1 MQDNNVRVFAAVLL
15 LMPLLFMPV
24 SGTAQTLPPGNGRD
38 AVLLVCTQCHSLNRL
53 TKIKLTAAQW
63 ENALYDMIARGAPV
77 QRDDLDTIK
86 KYLIDNFAVD
96 GK

>member
-1 MQDNNVRVFAAVLL
+1 MSVLL
-15 LMPLLFMPV
+15 PALLLAAPAPV
-24 SGTAQTLPPGNGRD
+24 TSQTLPPGEGRD

-86 KYLIDNFAVD
+86 NYLIDNFAVR